1 MHNTVI
7 YTKLT
12 MVIMEIQA
20 DNKNSTK
27 KLSFSK
33 VQKGILVYRYLYRY
47 IGHTKDIY
55 CDQAFHFSLN
65 STSCTR
71 FKALQISFFI
81 FVVKDQGHDHLHHG
95 DRDRGHGEVG

>member
-1 MHNTVI
+1 
-7 YTKLT
+7 
-12 MVIMEIQA
+12 MVKVVKVGNNGISEILEIQA
-20 DNKNSTK
+20 
-27 KLSFSK
+27 FP
-33 VQKGILVYRYLYRY
+33 
-47 IGHTKDIY
+47 
-55 CDQAFHFSLN
+55 FSLN